1 MFRTSL
7 GLSSHLSY
15 QAPKFLQNLK
25 MIQHTVFFKFPTIP
39 TEIPLEMSKV
49 IENFNNLPG
58 IIAQLKPH
66 GVGISGC
73 ENKESFLNLV
83 SWPDKTEGYT
93 HCLLVIASNDQALK
107 QYLHSDAHLKEW
119 MSTVKPYIKGICV
132 FDNILDKSMIDA
144 MQRLS
149 LENEK
154 EKESDKTKADHCIQP
169 NGAAA
174 AEEEPV
180 TGTGNYSSLTDEE
193 IVTLVR
199 SGGLKD
205 HQLEAKLGDCERAVS
220 VRRKGFE
227 NTLQKPLGGLP
238 YENYCYDQVL
248 GANCEVV
255 VGYVPLPCGM
265 VGPLKLD
272 GKDVFIPMATT
283 EGCLVASTNR
293 GAKAISKSG
302 GATSVILKDGIT
314 RAPALLLPSAA
325 EAARMKLWI
334 DEPQNF
340 KALQDAFQ
348 STTNFGRLVSADATV
363 AGRNIFVRFVCF
375 AGDAMGMNMVS
386 KGTLAAVAVLKE
398 QFDGAQ
404 LISVSGNMC
413 SDKKPAA
420 VNWIEGRGKSV
431 VCEALI
437 KKEIVESVLKT
448 TVKGMVEVGYRKNL
462 VGSAMAGSVGGFNAH
477 AANIVA
483 SVFLACG
490 QDPAQVVESANC
502 ITLLEAIPCENGE
515 GDDLHISVTMPSIEV
530 GTVGG
535 GTSLPAQAACLD
547 IMNVRGAAKSE
558 LGQTPGD
565 NAKRLGSIVASATLA
580 GELSLLA
587 ALASNDLVKS
597 HMQHN
602 RKKA

>member
-1 MFRTSL
+1 
-7 GLSSHLSY
+7 
-15 QAPKFLQNLK
+15 
-25 MIQHTVFFKFPTIP
+25 
-39 TEIPLEMSKV
+39 MS
-49 IENFNNLPG
+49 
-58 IIAQLKPH
+58 A
-66 GVGISGC
+66 
-73 ENKESFLNLV
+73 
-83 SWPDKTEGYT
+83 
-93 HCLLVIASNDQALK
+93 
-107 QYLHSDAHLKEW
+107 
-119 MSTVKPYIKGICV
+119 VKPYIEGICV
-132 FDNILDKSMIDA
+132 FDNVLDESMLES
-144 MQRLS
+144 MQKLA
-149 LENEK
+149 NDNK
-154 EKESDKTKADHCIQP
+154 KTTSSSVD
-169 NGAAA
+169 GAAA
-174 AEEEPV
+174 VDESAKGGLCAAEALPSTSTPT
-180 TGTGNYSSLTDEE
+180 TGTSTGSDYASLTDEE
-193 IVTLVR
+193 IVALVR

-205 HQLEAKLGDCERAVS
+205 HQLEAKLGDCERAVA
-220 VRRKGFE
+220 VRRTGFE
-227 NTLQKPLGGLP
+227 NVLNRPLNGLP

-272 GKDVFIPMATT
+272 GEDCFIPMATT

-302 GATSVILKDGIT
+302 GASSVILKDGIT
-314 RAPALLLPSAA
+314 RAPCLLLPSAS
-325 EAARMKLWI
+325 EAAKMKLWI
-334 DEPQNF
+334 DEPENF
-340 KALQDAFQ
+340 QKLKDAFQ

-386 KGTLAAVAVLKE
+386 KGTLAAVAALQEAFKE
-398 QFDGAQ
+398 AQ
-404 LISVSGNMC
+404 LVSVSGNMC

-431 VCEALI
+431 ICEALI
-437 KKEIVESVLKT
+437 KKDIVESVLKT
-448 TVKGMVEVGYRKNL
+448 TVSGMVEVGYRKNM

-477 AANIVA
+477 AANLVS

-502 ITLLEAIPCENGE
+502 ITLLEAIPAADGN

-547 IMNVRGAAKSE
+547 VMGVRGAARAE
-558 LGQTPGD
+558 GQKPGD
-565 NAKRLGSIVASATLA
+565 NARRLGSIVAAATLA